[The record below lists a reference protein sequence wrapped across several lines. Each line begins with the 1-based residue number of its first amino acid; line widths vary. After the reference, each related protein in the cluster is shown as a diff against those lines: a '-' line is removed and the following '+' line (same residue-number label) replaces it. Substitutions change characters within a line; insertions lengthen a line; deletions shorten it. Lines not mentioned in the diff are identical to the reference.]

1 MKHILVITRS
11 GFRLGLAPVI
21 IIGLVAFAMFG
32 MAIIT
37 DGNIGAA
44 PFRPEPVF
52 ALMVM
57 FAALG
62 ALLSLA
68 GLALGSSL
76 YLAALF
82 GGRMPE
88 GAVAIVLGTLFAVLT
103 SSLIILLRAPAG
115 ALACQTTGWAA
126 QAICATNTALET
138 TEAGFQAWRIL
149 IGVIMLY
156 ASIAGLVI
164 GGAVAELRGITI
176 VAERKVIMPKHMLR
190 RVAIT
195 RAEWLRRLAD
205 EKLQQQAQPVADGK

>member
-1 MKHILVITRS
+1 MKHILFITRS

-21 IIGLVAFAMFG
+21 LIGLVAFAMFG

-57 FAALG
+57 FTALG
-62 ALLSLA
+62 VLLSLA

-88 GAVAIVLGTLFAVLT
+88 GVVAVVLGTLFAVLM
-103 SSLIILLRAPAG
+103 SSLIILLRAPVA
-115 ALACQTTGWAA
+115 ALACSTTGWAA
-126 QAICATNTALET
+126 QAICASNTALET
-138 TEAGFQAWRIL
+138 TEAGFMTWRIL

-176 VAERKVIMPKHMLR
+176 VAERKVIVPTHMLR
-190 RVAIT
+190 RAAIT
-195 RAEWLRRLAD
+195 RAEWLRRLAE
-205 EKLQQQAQPVADGK
+205 EKLQQAQPMVSGQ